1 MKKVWT
7 VFVAVWMMVGCAP
20 TNKPVDRDFAGEWV
34 FLKTATSEVS
44 AVEVRDMRLKIVA
57 VENAY
62 AGRTI
67 HYLIDDRMQASRSV
81 VQEDQVFQVFM
92 AEYAGEDMDDH
103 RYMILLGKCL
113 RPIGDEIGWVYFE
126 LCQQKDST
134 ALLMKAMGMD
144 YVFFKKANR

>member
-1 MKKVWT
+1 MKKVWI
-7 VFVAVWMMVGCAP
+7 VFVMVWMMVGCAS
-20 TNKPVDRDFAGEWV
+20 TNKSVDRDFAGEWV
-34 FLKTATSEVS
+34 FLKMATSEIS

-67 HYLIDDRMQASRSV
+67 HYLVDDRMQASRQV
-81 VQEDQVFQVFM
+81 FPEDQIFQVFM

-103 RYMILLGKCL
+103 RDMILLGKCL

-126 LCQQKDST
+126 LCQQKDS
-134 ALLMKAMGMD
+134 ADLLMKVMEVD
-144 YVFFKKANR
+144 YVFFEKVDR